1 MEAAKKTRTHGTR
14 IASEREKGRVE
25 RNSIVYVDV
34 VAKVGG
40 QIKFRRR
47 RDRAWSSQIRIALS
61 QGPAAAAA
69 VPRETVGF
77 LFL

>member
-47 RDRAWSSQIRIALS
+47 RDRAWPSQIRIALS